1 MLTKFGNILFH
12 FRNILFPVFYAALFI
27 PSPVIFRSEEWA
39 LKTGLLFIITGIL
52 IRCTTIGLVYIIR
65 GGSKRRIH
73 AETLVTDGMYK
84 VCRNPMYLGNIL
96 ILFGFGLF
104 ANSLVFI
111 LIFIPLFVFFYAA
124 IIFAEE
130 DFLLKKFGQ
139 QFIDYKENSNAI
151 IPKWGNLQAAFEE
164 QTFKWGKVIYKEH
177 NSLFL
182 YFTGILLILLYHG
195 YIGISFFM
203 VIETIML
210 ISYFLI
216 KLLKHNKLS
225 H

>member
-1 MLTKFGNILFH
+1 
-12 FRNILFPVFYAALFI
+12 LFPIFYAALFI
-27 PSPVIFRSEEWA
+27 PSPVIFRREEWA
-39 LKTGLLFIITGIL
+39 LITGLLFIGIGIL
-52 IRCTTIGLVYIIR
+52 IRCTTIGLAYIIR
-65 GGSKRRIH
+65 GGFKRQIY

-96 ILFGFGLF
+96 LLFGFGLF

-111 LIFIPLFVFFYAA
+111 LIFVPLFVFFYAS
-124 IIFAEE
+124 IIYAEE

-139 QFIDYKENSNAI
+139 QFIDYKANSNAI
-151 IPKWGNLQAAFEE
+151 IPKWENLQAAFEG
-164 QTFKWGKVIYKEH
+164 QTFKWGKLIYKEY

-182 YFTGILLILLYHG
+182 YFTGICLILFYHG
-195 YIGISFFM
+195 HIGISSFM
-203 VIETIML
+203 VIETILL

>member
-1 MLTKFGNILFH
+1 MLTKFGHIIFH

-65 GGSKRRIH
+65 GGSKRRIY

-104 ANSLVFI
+104 ANSLVFV

-139 QFIDYKENSNAI
+139 QFIDYKANSNAI
-151 IPKWGNLQAAFEE
+151 IPKWGNLQAAFEG
-164 QTFKWGKVIYKEH
+164 QTFKWRKVIYKEH

-182 YFTGILLILLYHG
+182 YFTGICLILLYHG

-203 VIETIML
+203 VIETILL